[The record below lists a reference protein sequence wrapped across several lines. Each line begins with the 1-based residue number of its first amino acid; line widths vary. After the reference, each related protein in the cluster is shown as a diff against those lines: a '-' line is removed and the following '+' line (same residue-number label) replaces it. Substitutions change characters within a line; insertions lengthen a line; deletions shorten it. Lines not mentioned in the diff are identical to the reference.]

1 MGKSSIFKKLFV
13 FFLIGFLLAAC
24 EPIEGTQSSSSI
36 TIQPSAS
43 STPLPSATPTPIV
56 LNSPEN
62 LVIQCGENVQMLG
75 TLQEG
80 YTLTLFK
87 ANGLEYYTSTNFF
100 EGTLRGDILVSSEIK
115 GTNMR
120 LQSNTFTKTTVCF
133 FGFQNGERYLGV
145 VLPVDSLR
153 NERSLSEQF
162 EGSFLIQSENAEFGM
177 EWLTYRYSTNSN
189 KNCILYKIIKNP
201 YPCSQDCSAMETE
214 PGCECFCANFLYY
227 DENCI
232 PTEINPDCICV
243 CRDEGMTPIPNL
255 PR

>member
-43 STPLPSATPTPIV
+43 STPLPSAAPTPIV

-75 TLQEG
+75 TLQER

-162 EGSFLIQSENAEFGM
+162 EAVFSSRVKM
-177 EWLTYRYSTNSN
+177 
-189 KNCILYKIIKNP
+189 
-201 YPCSQDCSAMETE
+201 
-214 PGCECFCANFLYY
+214 
-227 DENCI
+227 
-232 PTEINPDCICV
+232 
-243 CRDEGMTPIPNL
+243 PNL
-255 PR
+255 GWNG

>member
-1 MGKSSIFKKLFV
+1 MVKISILKKLYT
-13 FFLIGFLLAAC
+13 FFLICFLLAAC
-24 EPIEGTQSSSSI
+24 EAPEESQDSSSA
-36 TIQPSAS
+36 TIQPSATF
-43 STPLPSATPTPIV
+43 TPLPSITPTPII
-56 LNSPEN
+56 LSSPEN
-62 LVIQCGENVQMLG
+62 LVIQCGENIQMLG
-75 TLQEG
+75 TVQDG

-87 ANGLEYYTSTNFF
+87 ANGLEYYSTTNFI
-100 EGTLRGDILVSSEIK
+100 EGTLKGDIQVSSEIK

-120 LQSNTFTKTTVCF
+120 LQSNTLTKTTVCF
-133 FGFQNGERYLGV
+133 IGFQNGERYLGV
-145 VLPVDSLR
+145 MLPVDSLR

-162 EGSFLIQSENAEFGM
+162 EGSFLIQSKNAEFGM
-177 EWLTYRYSTNSN
+177 EWLTYRYSTSSK

-201 YPCSQDCSAMETE
+201 YPCSQDCDAIETK

>member
-1 MGKSSIFKKLFV
+1 MIKSSTFKRLFI
-13 FFLIGFLLAAC
+13 FFLIGFLLSAC
-24 EPIEGTQSSSSI
+24 EPAEETQSTLST
-36 TIQPSAS
+36 TIQPGAP
-43 STPLPSATPTPIV
+43 STPSPSSTPTPIV
-56 LNSPEN
+56 LSSPEN
-62 LVIQCGENVQMLG
+62 LVIQCGENIQLLG
-75 TLQEG
+75 TIQDG

-87 ANGLEYYTSTNFF
+87 ANGLEYYSSTNFI
-100 EGTLRGDILVSSEIK
+100 EGPLKGDILATSEIK

-120 LQSNTFTKTTVCF
+120 LQSNNLTQTTVCF
-133 FGFQNGERYLGV
+133 LGFQNGERYLGV

-153 NERSLSEQF
+153 NERSLREQF
-162 EGSFLIQSENAEFGM
+162 EGSFLIQSKNAEFGM
-177 EWLTYRYSTNSN
+177 EWLTYRYSSSSK

-201 YPCSQDCSAMETE
+201 YPCSQDCSTIETE

-243 CRDEGMTPIPNL
+243 CRDEETTPIPHL